1 MWDNGRS
8 DTGSV
13 RQDMSQDFQK
23 MMRDAQKSLMKMQQ
37 ELGAMRIEGTAG
49 GGAVTVVCNGNGE
62 FSSVKIKKEAVDPE
76 DVETLEDLVLA
87 AIKDATGKVQDL
99 VQKRAG
105 NITSGL
111 NLPPGLGI

>member
-1 MWDNGRS
+1 
-8 DTGSV
+8 
-13 RQDMSQDFQK
+13 MSQDFQK
-23 MMRDAQKSLMKMQQ
+23 MMRDAQKSLAKMQQDMMVMQQ
-37 ELGAMRIEGTAG
+37 ELASLHIEGSAG

-62 FSSVKIKKEAVDPE
+62 FSKVKIKKEAVDPE

-87 AIKDATGKVQDL
+87 AVKDATGRVQEL

>member
-1 MWDNGRS
+1 
-8 DTGSV
+8 
-13 RQDMSQDFQK
+13 MSQDFQK

-37 ELGAMRIEGTAG
+37 DMMVMQQELAGLRIEGTAG

-76 DVETLEDLVLA
+76 DVETLEDLILA
-87 AIKDATGKVQDL
+87 AIKDANSKVQEL

-105 NITSGL
+105 NITQGL
-111 NLPPGLGI
+111 NLPPGMGF

>member
-1 MWDNGRS
+1 
-8 DTGSV
+8 
-13 RQDMSQDFQK
+13 MSQDFQK

-37 ELGAMRIEGTAG
+37 DMMQMQQELASMRIEGTAG

-62 FSSVKIKKEAVDPE
+62 FSSVKIKKDAVDPE

-87 AIKDATGKVQDL
+87 AIKDATQKVQDL

-105 NITSGL
+105 SITSGL

>member
-1 MWDNGRS
+1 
-8 DTGSV
+8 
-13 RQDMSQDFQK
+13 MSQDFQK

-37 ELGAMRIEGTAG
+37 DMMQMQQELASMRIEGTAG
-49 GGAVTVVCNGNGE
+49 GGAVVCNGNGE
-62 FSSVKIKKEAVDPE
+62 FSSVKIKKDAVDPE

-87 AIKDATGKVQDL
+87 AIKDATQKVQDL

-105 NITSGL
+105 SITSGL